1 MEEASIKLEGV
12 KSPTTPVTLSKHQ
25 GVIIV
30 IIIIIIIIII
40 LLFGIKNVF
49 RRNEGTLRWLV

>member
-25 GVIIV
+25 GVII
-30 IIIIIIIIII
+30 IIIIII

>member
-25 GVIIV
+25 GV
-30 IIIIIIIIII
+30 IIIIIIIII

>member
-25 GVIIV
+25 GV

>member
-25 GVIIV
+25 GVII
-30 IIIIIIIIII
+30 IIIIIIII
-40 LLFGIKNVF
+40 LLFGIKTVF
-49 RRNEGTLRWLV
+49 QRNEGTLRWLV

>member
-25 GVIIV
+25 GVI